1 MNLGQN
7 DPDENRNR
15 LLHAT
20 VPIILQAECNKY
32 YEKYGVFSSNICAG
46 YVEGGTDSCSGD
58 SGGPLVCYQG
68 MISLAGPQ
76 WKVRNYQSR
85 RSLE

>member
-1 MNLGQN
+1 MNLGPN
-7 DPDENRNR
+7 DPNDNKDK

-20 VPIILQAECNKY
+20 VPIILQAECAKY

-68 MISLAGPQ
+68 TIKLA
-76 WKVRNYQSR
+76 
-85 RSLE
+85 

>member
-1 MNLGQN
+1 M
-7 DPDENRNR
+7 
-15 LLHAT
+15 
-20 VPIILQAECNKY
+20 QAECSKY

-68 MISLAGPQ
+68 TIWSAKINPYEFYSLMVQ
-76 WKVRNYQSR
+76 F
-85 RSLE
+85 